1 MNKSLNVRRCHCCGE
16 VTMSEEEIIKCGSCK
31 KSLLPF
37 FYFDKRKVKE
47 LGDNTVRPE
56 SEEDKDISGFG
67 PIRGLTAYW

>member
-1 MNKSLNVRRCHCCGE
+1 
-16 VTMSEEEIIKCGSCK
+16 
-31 KSLLPF
+31 
-37 FYFDKRKVKE
+37 VKE